1 MKLIVPIIG
10 LFAIFAVASTDG
22 KDDIK
27 VVDLAEDLA
36 KAREEI
42 KEIIQRENEKL
53 NAEDVKLREEDEK
66 IKKDAN
72 KIKKENQRLRKQ
84 MAKLRRD
91 NSEIKKIQRQKD
103 QNNTLELQ
111 HFLKDQNNTLEL
123 QHFLKDSIRQR
134 DVSSELKKLMKRQI
148 DEYLQVNKICVA
160 GKFHKSGG
168 SGIINGAHTVDF
180 GHTFPRVPTFTV
192 SVSSFRIDSLPYT
205 NRDLGASVSKVATSS
220 AVVAVYADSNFG
232 GFSVA
237 WMACL

>member
-111 HFLKDQNNTLEL
+111 HFLKD
-123 QHFLKDSIRQR
+123 SIRQK
-134 DVSSELKKLMKRQI
+134 DFSSELEKKIKRQI

-160 GKFHKSGG
+160 GRIYKEVG
-168 SGIINGAHTVDF
+168 SGINAAFTVDF
-180 GHTFPRVPTFTV
+180 GHTFPRVPTFTA
-192 SVSSFRIDSLPYT
+192 SLRSFRI
-205 NRDLGASVSKVATSS
+205 NSVSQNPALDAPYSVKEVTSS
-220 AVVAVYADSNFG
+220 SALLGLYADSNFG
-232 GFSVA
+232 YFSVA

>member
-134 DVSSELKKLMKRQI
+134 DVSSELKKLMNRQI

-160 GKFHKSGG
+160 GSFSKNVG
-168 SGIINGAHTVDF
+168 SDTMREDHNVDF
-180 GHTFPRVPTFTV
+180 GHTFPRVPAFTA
-192 SVSSFRIDSLPYT
+192 SL
-205 NRDLGASVSKVATSS
+205 
-220 AVVAVYADSNFG
+220 SNFG
-232 GFSVA
+232 IRSASGDLDVNVRKVTDSSAELHLYSYTTSFAYYNVA